1 MPSLKRLEA
10 KREDLEEEYEEV
22 RKKLKWFKKERA
34 IKTDSEAKYELEQRI
49 EEYEEK
55 LKEIE
60 EELDELEEQINQPK
74 RVENSDLEKSQT
86 FDLLYKSLL
95 KLGYWEQHNLF
106 EEVAGK
112 YSHGVFLIQGYSK
125 DCGQRWLLNRLA
137 SIIPNILEGKNIVID
152 LNRTSSR
159 TDILAIW
166 DEFAGRV
173 GLPEKSLPAQ
183 IAEKICELRKSQN
196 VLIAFN
202 NADETIRENLCDLL
216 NDFWAALVQKIL
228 EYQSKQ
234 NTFKLLIFLIDYQ
247 GVISQW
253 NIGFVENYNLDWQPN
268 YPLGL
273 PTIHPFSDQDLRDW
287 LNYQSDFLPPAMSAN
302 KTETVRV
309 LLEKQGVPMPTLRKI
324 CDLCGCN
331 WFEQE
336 CKWLRL

>member
-10 KREDLEEEYEEV
+10 KREDLEDEYEEV
-22 RKKLKWFKKERA
+22 RKKLKWFKKERTT
-34 IKTDSEAKYELEQRI
+34 KTDSEAKYELEQRI
-49 EEYEEK
+49 EEYEAK

-86 FDLLYKSLL
+86 FDILYKSLL

-106 EEVAGK
+106 EEIAGK
-112 YSHGVFLIQGYSK
+112 YSHGVFLIQGSSK
-125 DCGQRWLLNRLA
+125 DSGQRWLLNRLA
-137 SIIPNILEGKNIVID
+137 SIIPKILEGKNIVID

-173 GLPEKSLPAQ
+173 GLPEKSLPSQ
-183 IAEKICELRKSQN
+183 ITEKVCELWKSQN

-202 NADETIRENLCDLL
+202 NADETIKENLCDLL
-216 NDFWAALVQKIL
+216 NEFWASLTQKIL
-228 EYQSKQ
+228 EDNHQQ
-234 NTFKLLIFLIDYQ
+234 NPFKLMIFLIDYQ

-253 NIGFVENYNLDWQPN
+253 NVGFVENYNSDWQPN
-268 YPLGL
+268 LPLGL
-273 PTIHPFSDQDLRDW
+273 PAINPFLEKDMRDW
-287 LNYQSDFLPPAMSAN
+287 LNHHSDSLPLAISAN
-302 KTETVRV
+302 KTETIKV
-309 LLEKQGVPMPTLRKI
+309 LLEKQGIPMPTLRKI

-336 CKWLRL
+336 NKWLRF